1 MQIINYDTLVI
12 LVEGVVLV
20 GVLVVVLV
28 VVIIIIVNLKKYHST

>member
-20 GVLVVVLV
+20 GVLVVV
-28 VVIIIIVNLKKYHST
+28 IIIIVNLKKYHST